1 MGFDLGHF
9 LSDAGSA
16 IGKAADG
23 VVHAIGDSFTWPFTV
38 ANDILKGQAIDHAFM
53 DGFRQAVHS
62 IKVLGPYVQAVI
74 AFVPGIGPICG
85 AAIGGGIALAEGKP
99 IDEVMMSAVAG
110 AVPGGVFVKDA
121 YEIGKAA
128 IEKKP
133 ALGIITQGVLDLAG
147 NLGTIIPEGAR
158 DALIAG
164 LGMSQNT
171 INGVQVA
178 VHDVESVVDKIPD
191 PIKKAAIREAMNP
204 GSKVN
209 VADVVIDSALDMVPG
224 IDAKAKMSIKH
235 GMAIGMAMTHGKNLQ
250 EAAKKDAVTP
260 VAAQKL
266 SHAAAN
272 IVQSDPVIAAARTNL
287 NGQGVQGFDQGIAL
301 AHTPGVTQAQ
311 LLAVRNSLGPKSDAQ
326 GNVAVAPHGEE
337 RYHHHDHFHARSGYS
352 RYQDR
357 GREPLR
363 HKWSNDQLA
372 FDTAL
377 ALHIGRRFGKRPPGS
392 FTFRQRA
399 AHAVTY
405 GLRNAP
411 PHIAQPVMHTIN
423 DAGSAS
429 GVKLAESQLEN
440 RPLLWTLGAGV
451 LGLVVAGPVGAVVG
465 LGGGYM
471 LSSGGFFED
480 KA

>member
-1 MGFDLGHF
+1 VGFDLGHF

-38 ANDILKGQAIDHAFM
+38 ANEVLHGQKIDHAFM

-62 IKVLGPYVQAVI
+62 IKVLGPYVQAVVSFI
-74 AFVPGIGPICG
+74 PGIGTVVG

-99 IDEVMMSAVAG
+99 IDDVMMSAVAG
-110 AVPGGVFVKDA
+110 AVPGGIFVKDA

-133 ALGIITQGVLDLAG
+133 ALGIIEQGILDMAG
-147 NLGTIIPEGAR
+147 NLGAIIPDGAK
-158 DALIAG
+158 DALMAG
-164 LGMSQNT
+164 LNMSQDT
-171 INGVQVA
+171 IQGVQVA
-178 VHDVESVVDKIPD
+178 EHDVEAVLSKIPD
-191 PIKKAAIREAMNP
+191 PVKKAAIREAMQP

-209 VADVVIDSALDMVPG
+209 VADVVVSSALDMIPG
-224 IDAKAKMSIKH
+224 IDPKAKTQIQH

-250 EAAKKDAVTP
+250 EAAKKDATTP
-260 VAAQKL
+260 AAAQKL

-272 IVQSDPVIAAARTNL
+272 IVQSDPVVAAARANL

-311 LLAVRNSLGPKSDAQ
+311 LLAVRNSLGPQSDAQ
-326 GNVAVAPHGEE
+326 GNVAVTPHGEE
-337 RYHHHDHFHARSGYS
+337 RYHHHDHYHSRHS
-352 RYQDR
+352 RYSDR

-377 ALHIGRRFGKRPPGS
+377 ALHIGRRFGKRPPGH

-399 AHAVTY
+399 AHGIMI

-411 PHIAQPVMHTIN
+411 PHIADPVMHTIN
-423 DAGSAS
+423 DPSS
-429 GVKLAESQLEN
+429 HVGVKLAESQLEN

-480 KA
+480 KN

>member
-1 MGFDLGHF
+1 VGFDLGHF

-16 IGKAADG
+16 IGKAAGG

-38 ANDILKGQAIDHAFM
+38 ANEVLHGQAIDHAFM
-53 DGFRQAVHS
+53 DGFREAVHS

-74 AFVPGIGPICG
+74 AFVPGIGPVVG

-110 AVPGGVFVKDA
+110 AIPGGVFVKDA

-133 ALGIITQGVLDLAG
+133 ALGVITQGVLDLAG

-171 INGVQVA
+171 VNGVA
-178 VHDVESVVDKIPD
+178 IAAHDVETVVDKIPD
-191 PIKKAAIREAMNP
+191 PVKKAAIREAMNP

-224 IDAKAKMSIKH
+224 IDAKAKLSIKH

-250 EAAKKDAVTP
+250 EAAKKDATTP
-260 VAAQKL
+260 AAAQKL
-266 SHAAAN
+266 AHAAAG
-272 IVQSDPVIAAARTNL
+272 IVQSDPVIAAARANL
-287 NGQGVQGFDQGIAL
+287 QGQGTQGFDQGIAL
-301 AHTPGVTQAQ
+301 VNTPGITQAQ
-311 LLAVRNSLGPKSDAQ
+311 ILAVRNSLGPQSDAQ
-326 GNVAVAPHGEE
+326 GNIQVSPHGAE
-337 RYHHHDHFHARSGYS
+337 RRH
-352 RYQDR
+352 RYRDR
-357 GREPLR
+357 GREAIR
-363 HKWSNDQLA
+363 HKWSPDQLA

-377 ALHIGRRFGKRPPGS
+377 ALHIGRRFGKRPPGR

-399 AHAVTY
+399 AHAITV

-411 PHIAQPVMHTIN
+411 TQIQEPVMHTIN
-423 DAGSAS
+423 DQAS
-429 GVKLAESQLEN
+429 QVGVDLAKAQSEN
-440 RPLLWTLGAGV
+440 RPLIWTLGAGV
-451 LGLVVAGPVGAVVG
+451 VGLIVGGPVGAVVG
-465 LGGGYM
+465 LGSGYM
-471 LSSGGFFED
+471 LASGGFFQDESNS
-480 KA
+480 